1 MLPLVVVPA
10 AFVAA
15 LPWLKAIGRPAALLV
30 AATVGAFVMSYA
42 SYIAFRALRRLD
54 EVQKAGME
62 FAAQWGAPVGQAVFV
77 ALLIMPPFADLA
89 SAMVGRIAAHPG
101 MVVDRAVVVVAMGL
115 GFIGT
120 VLLQG
125 VGSIVVQA
133 MWWAGKR

>member
-1 MLPLVVVPA
+1 
-10 AFVAA
+10 
-15 LPWLKAIGRPAALLV
+15 
-30 AATVGAFVMSYA
+30 
-42 SYIAFRALRRLD
+42 
-54 EVQKAGME
+54 
-62 FAAQWGAPVGQAVFV
+62 
-77 ALLIMPPFADLA
+77 
-89 SAMVGRIAAHPG
+89 